1 MDTKVAYDTQESNP
15 PELYLC
21 SRRKRIFNSSFTL
34 RLTQGERIDIY
45 FLLLS
50 VRPEPVE
57 GRTTMRQER
66 EFMPISLYYYL
77 FFYIAILQSGCYKLL
92 ILFL

>member
-50 VRPEPVE
+50 VRPEAVE
-57 GRTTMRQER
+57 GRTNVSQRRYFIPTS
-66 EFMPISLYYYL
+66 PYYYL
-77 FFYIAILQSGCYKLL
+77 FLTPSPSFN
-92 ILFL
+92 LFFAG